1 VKLTSGMPGIFDTG
15 KIEVTSYNYSYI
27 LGQAIRCE
35 CSVKAL
41 SVRLCCYRRSFVLG
55 VSSSVAPDV
64 AGVLMRITVDTSSKL
79 KLQLEISADTLD
91 SCELKNKLLA
101 MTN

>member
-1 VKLTSGMPGIFDTG
+1 MYD
-15 KIEVTSYNYSYI
+15 
-27 LGQAIRCE
+27 
-35 CSVKAL
+35 
-41 SVRLCCYRRSFVLG
+41 

-64 AGVLMRITVDTSSKL
+64 AGVRIRITVDSSSKL